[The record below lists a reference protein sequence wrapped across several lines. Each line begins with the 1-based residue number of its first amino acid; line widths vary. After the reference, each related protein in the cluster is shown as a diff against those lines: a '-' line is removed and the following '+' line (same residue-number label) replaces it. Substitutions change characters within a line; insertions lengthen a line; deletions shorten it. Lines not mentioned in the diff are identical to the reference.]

1 MKKKSTSQSAFFNL
15 RVLIAAVFCLGAL
28 AVALFA
34 QTRSAR
40 PTQQN
45 NRSVGAQ
52 DAPGTQTPDVVRFMG
67 PIIQN
72 NDLRDLPYIAPSHEF
87 EEKRLMRYPHPE
99 IPTPTEPTSAYQRF
113 ESLMKQIMSPLPNMP
128 GPLLTFDGMNSS
140 QSGCMCLPP
149 DTDGDV
155 GLSHYVQSVNT
166 SIKIF

>member
-34 QTRSAR
+34 QTKSAR
-40 PTQQN
+40 STQQS

-52 DAPGTQTPDVVRFMG
+52 DAPGTQTPDVVRLME
-67 PIIQN
+67 PVIQN

-99 IPTPTEPTSAYQRF
+99 IPSPTKPASAYQRF
-113 ESLMKQIMSPLPNMP
+113 ESLMKQVMSP
-128 GPLLTFDGMNSS
+128 
-140 QSGCMCLPP
+140 
-149 DTDGDV
+149 
-155 GLSHYVQSVNT
+155 
-166 SIKIF
+166 